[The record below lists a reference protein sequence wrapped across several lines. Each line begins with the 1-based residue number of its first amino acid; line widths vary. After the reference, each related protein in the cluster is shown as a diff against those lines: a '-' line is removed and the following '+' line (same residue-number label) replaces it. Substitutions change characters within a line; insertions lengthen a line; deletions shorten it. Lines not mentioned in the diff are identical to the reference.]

1 MPSYETRTQYPILA
15 AFADAELWTAET
27 TATERDVFAGP
38 AVASVGSAMRL
49 VGSGTPTANTS
60 KIDVKIERGGYPDG
74 SATFQQR
81 VNGAADYAS
90 WDAPTEVGYIEPVS
104 WSTSETQSLWSLSSA
119 TLPDGRVVLAAEYFS
134 SGISTFKIRVRA
146 VDGTWWSS
154 ATTDSYVQA
163 FYRHPQVVAT
173 GDGYVR
179 IYFLNHNSKFETT
192 QIAMIEASEDATS
205 ATLADFSAFTATQSD
220 LLKSPIPKVGGY
232 YASFLQV
239 AAGGGQVMAIVTQN
253 DTLYQAASNDGIT
266 FTGST
271 VTISNVRDRAS
282 LAYIAGAFILA
293 YGDVTTGDLKVRTVA
308 SANSTLGDADVIT
321 VESTNYT
328 SGDTDRLVLVRGY
341 DETAWLYSMSDAPAT
356 ATAHGIV
363 HYSNDAGLTW
373 SPAACWRN
381 GKTITAASGCWW
393 RDRALLFVGANTD
406 LLTYE
411 DSITCL
417 HLGGWTEL
425 PMARRAIA
433 PFEIGARVAFNNAW
447 VPTDHL
453 DDTFAVTTTGTITEA
468 FGADAYLQLSCNSG
482 ANTYLARRTNSGAY
496 PTIARLVCRVTAGTT
511 EFLVHTDDGTN
522 QYALR
527 VDITATGFTVIDVQA
542 GTTAA
547 TVTYT
552 NAGLPHEIFVWA
564 SGSSSTVWYR
574 EWAFDAP
581 TEWIHV
587 VDEALASGGAWSPLV
602 QFSINGAGGTQL
614 TRVYAFST
622 YYQSALLGGAFD
634 AFGESVNRDGL
645 NIGAPVSVR
654 PLYADLGM
662 GVAGYNGPARVGDTW
677 SISADSPTPVEMAA
691 WGTDYPSPADR
702 WKSNTASAEII
713 AWKFNDEAVAIPPL
727 WALVVV
733 GDVTRITYEWHDG
746 TSWATG
752 ATVDTNF
759 VGGFRRRG
767 DTLVPVTGYA
777 VTAGPFVEQDE
788 LVGGYCV
795 DSGNRARRITG
806 NTAGVLWP
814 SATSK
819 LATITFDGDGTETSS
834 TSSWR
839 VVFPRTSAIIHNGTG
854 YAKGF
859 RIKVSPAGYTYTPNG
874 YPDLKVLFGP
884 AVVLGLPHGMDTQIE
899 NVGSARSF
907 QAANGRRRSSQAA
920 PMRRVVTLS
929 WQSTLDRLWQ
939 VRGDK
944 PTENDPDVILVGS
957 SPVYSRGEAE
967 STIRALVDRWSVT
980 GTPVA
985 YFPRGLDV
993 SAGTSQPA
1001 RGAKRAGG
1009 VVVGTLDALWTVE
1022 HGGTGEEQRDDVVRL
1037 GALVLT
1043 ELT

>member
-15 AFADAELWTAET
+15 AFADAEPWTAET

-38 AVASVGSAMRL
+38 ATASVGSAMRL
-49 VGSGTPTANTS
+49 VGSGTPTSNTAA
-60 KIDVKIERGGYPDG
+60 IDVKIERGGYPDG

-81 VNGAADYAS
+81 VSGAADYAS

-104 WSTSETQSLWSLSSA
+104 WSISETQSLWSMSSA
-119 TLPDGRVVLAAEYFS
+119 TLPDGRVVLVAEYYS
-134 SGISTFKIRVRA
+134 SGVSTIKIRVRSTSGA
-146 VDGTWWSS
+146 WFTS
-154 ATTDSYVQA
+154 ATSDSYVQA

-205 ATLADFSAFTATQSD
+205 ATLADFSAFTTTQSD

-253 DTLYQAASNDGIT
+253 DTLYQASSNDGIT
-266 FTGST
+266 FTGLN

-321 VESTNYT
+321 VNSAQYT

-341 DETAWLYSMSDAPAT
+341 DETAWLYSMSDNPSTSTGVGVAY
-356 ATAHGIV
+356 
-363 HYSNDAGLTW
+363 YSGDAGLTW
-373 SPAACWRN
+373 NAASCWRD
-381 GKTITAASGCWW
+381 GQTITAASGCWW
-393 RDRALLFVGANTD
+393 RDRALIFVGANTD

-425 PMARRAIA
+425 PMARRAVA
-433 PFEIGARVAFNNAW
+433 PYEIGARVAMNASW
-447 VPTDHL
+447 VPTDKL
-453 DDTFAVTTTGTITEA
+453 DHTFTVTTTGTVTEA

-482 ANTYLARRTNSGAY
+482 ANSYTAKVNNAAGYPALARFACK
-496 PTIARLVCRVTAGTT
+496 LTAGSVDL
-511 EFLVHTDDGTN
+511 LVHVDNGTN
-522 QYALR
+522 QYAIK
-527 VDITATGFTVIDVQA
+527 VTITPTGFTVHDVAA
-542 GTTAA
+542 GGTAA

-552 NAGLPHEIFVWA
+552 NAGLPHEVFVWA

-574 EWAFDAP
+574 EWALDHP

-587 VDEALASGGAWSPLV
+587 IDETLTAGTYTPLT
-602 QFSINGAGGTQL
+602 QFQINGAGGTQL
-614 TRVYAFST
+614 TRVYAFSA
-622 YYQSALLGGAFD
+622 YYQSALYGGAFD

-654 PLYADLGM
+654 PLYSDLGF

-677 SISADSPTPVEMAA
+677 ALSAASPTPVEFAA
-691 WGTDYPSPADR
+691 WSTDYPSPSDR
-702 WKSNTASAEII
+702 WASNTASAEII

-733 GDVTRITYEWHDG
+733 GDVTRIAYEWHDG
-746 TSWATG
+746 TNWTG
-752 ATVDTNF
+752 ATNVDTNF

-819 LATITFDGDGTETSS
+819 LATITFEGTGTETSS

-859 RIKVSPAGYTYTPNG
+859 RIKVSPSTYNYTPNG

-967 STIRALVDRWSVT
+967 STLRALVDRWSVT

-993 SAGTSQPA
+993 SAGTSQPN

>member
-15 AFADAELWTAET
+15 AFADAEIWTSET
-27 TATERDVFAGP
+27 TATERDLFAGP
-38 AVASVGSAMRL
+38 AVASVGSALRL
-49 VGSGTPTANTS
+49 VGGGTPTAGS
-60 KIDVKIERGGYPDG
+60 SAIDVKIERGGYPDG

-81 VNGAADYAS
+81 VTGAADYAS

-119 TLPDGRVVLAAEYFS
+119 TLPDGRVVLAAEYYS
-134 SGISTFKIRVRA
+134 SGTSTIKIRVRSTSGA
-146 VDGTWWSS
+146 WSSS
-154 ATTDSYVQA
+154 ATANSSVQA

-220 LLKSPIPKVGGY
+220 LLKSPIPKVGGF

-253 DTLYQAASNDGIT
+253 DTLYQAYSNDGIT
-266 FTGST
+266 FTGSD
-271 VTISNVRDRAS
+271 VTISNVRDRAA
-282 LAYIAGAFILA
+282 LAYIAGAFLLA
-293 YGDVTTGDLKVRTVA
+293 YGDVTTGDLKVRSVA
-308 SANSTLGDADVIT
+308 SAASTLGDADVVT
-321 VESTNYT
+321 VNSAQYT

-341 DETAWLYSMSDAPAT
+341 DETAWLYSQSDNPST
-356 ATAHGIV
+356 STGV
-363 HYSNDAGLTW
+363 GVVYYSGDAGLTW
-373 SPAACWRN
+373 SSAACWRD
-381 GKTITAASGCWW
+381 GQTITAASGCWW
-393 RDRALLFVGANTD
+393 RDRTLLFVGANTD

-417 HLGGWTEL
+417 HLGGWTSL
-425 PMARRAIA
+425 PMARRAVA
-433 PFEIGARVAFNNAW
+433 PYEIGARVAMNVAW
-447 VPTDHL
+447 APTDKL
-453 DDTFAVTTTGTITEA
+453 DHTFAVTTTGTITEA
-468 FGADAYLQLSCNSG
+468 FGADAYLQLSCNAG
-482 ANTYLARRTNSGAY
+482 ANSYTAKVTNAAGYPALARLA
-496 PTIARLVCRVTAGTT
+496 LKVTAGSTDL
-511 EFLVHTDDGTN
+511 LVHVDDGTN
-522 QYALR
+522 QYAIK
-527 VDITATGFTVIDVQA
+527 VTVTSTGFTVHDVGA
-542 GTTAA
+542 GGTAA

-552 NAGLPHEIFVWA
+552 NAGSPHEIFVWA

-581 TEWIHV
+581 TEWTHV
-587 VDEALASGGAWSPLV
+587 VDETLTSGAYSPLT
-602 QFSINGAGGTQL
+602 QIQINGAGGVQTS
-614 TRVYAFST
+614 RIYAFSG
-622 YYQSALLGGAFD
+622 YYQSALYGGAFD

-645 NIGAPVSVR
+645 QIGAPVSVR
-654 PLYADLGM
+654 PLYADLGFE
-662 GVAGYNGPARVGDTW
+662 VAGYSGPARVGDTW
-677 SISADSPTPVEMAA
+677 ALSADSPTPVEMAA
-691 WGTDYPSPADR
+691 WSTDYPSPSDR
-702 WKSNTASAEII
+702 WKSNTATAEII
-713 AWKFNDEAVAIPPL
+713 AWKFNDAAIAIPPL

-767 DTLVPVTGYA
+767 DTLVPVSGYA
-777 VTAGPFVEQDE
+777 VTAGPFVEEDE

-795 DSGNRARRITG
+795 DSGNRARRITA
-806 NTAGVLWP
+806 NTSGVLWP

-819 LATITFDGDGTETSS
+819 LATITFEGDGTETAS

-859 RIKVSPAGYTYTPNG
+859 RIKVSPTGYTYTPNG

-907 QAANGRRRSSQAA
+907 QAANGRRRSAQAA
-920 PMRRVVTLS
+920 PMRRVLTLS

-944 PTENDPDVILVGS
+944 TTENDPDVILVGS

-985 YFPRGLDV
+985 YFPRGIDV

-1022 HGGTGEEQRDDVVRL
+1022 HGGTGDEQRDDVVRL

>member
-49 VGSGTPTANTS
+49 VGSGTPTSNTS

-81 VNGAADYAS
+81 VNGAADFAS

-104 WSTSETQSLWSLSSA
+104 WSTSEPANLWSMSSA
-119 TLPDGRVVLAAEYFS
+119 TLPDGRVVLAAEYL
-134 SGISTFKIRVRA
+134 SGSVSTIKIRVRA

-154 ATTDSYVQA
+154 ATADSSVQA

-192 QIAMIEASEDATS
+192 QIAMIEAPEDASS

-266 FTGST
+266 FTGLD
-271 VTISNVRDRAS
+271 VTISNVRDRAA

-321 VESTNYT
+321 VEGTVYT

-356 ATAHGIV
+356 ATGSGIV
-363 HYSNDAGLTW
+363 HYSTDAGLTW
-373 SPAACWRN
+373 SPAAMWRD

-393 RDRALLFVGANTD
+393 RDRALIFVGASSD

-417 HLGGWTEL
+417 HLGGWTKL
-425 PMARRAIA
+425 PMARRAA
-433 PFEIGARVAFNNAW
+433 ATREIGERVAMNVAW

-453 DDTFAVTTTGTITEA
+453 DDTFTVTTTGSIIEA
-468 FGADAYLQLSCNSG
+468 FGADAYYQVDVASG
-482 ANTYLARRTNSGAY
+482 ASSYQAKVLSGAPYPALARLA
-496 PTIARLVCRVTAGTT
+496 CRVIAGTLD
-511 EFLVHTDDGTN
+511 LVVHVDDNTN
-522 QYALR
+522 QYAIK
-527 VDITATGFTVIDVQA
+527 VTITPTGFTVHDVGA

-547 TVTYT
+547 TVTF
-552 NAGLPHEIFVWA
+552 ASSAIPHEFFVWA
-564 SGSSSTVWYR
+564 DSNKATVWYR
-574 EWAFDAP
+574 DWALDHP
-581 TEWIHV
+581 TEWTHV
-587 VDEALASGGAWSPLV
+587 VDETLSSGSFSPLT
-602 QFSINGAGGTQL
+602 QIDISGAGGVQTS
-614 TRVYAFST
+614 RIYAFSVYRRASAYGATFNT
-622 YYQSALLGGAFD
+622 Y
-634 AFGESVNRDGL
+634 GESVNRDGL
-645 NIGAPVSVR
+645 QIGAPVSVR

-677 SISADSPTPVEMAA
+677 SISSDSPTPVEMAA
-691 WGTDYPSPADR
+691 WSTDYPSPADR
-702 WKSNTASAEII
+702 WKSNTAAAEII
-713 AWKFNDEAVAIPPL
+713 AWKFNEAAIAIPPL

-746 TSWATG
+746 TSWTTG

-767 DTLVPVTGYA
+767 DTLVPVSGYA

-819 LATITFDGDGTETSS
+819 LATITFEGDGTETAS